1 MAMDFNY
8 FNEETE
14 AVPSINS
21 PEQIQDEMSQLRE
34 IADKLGSYRWTYKDD
49 FAANKG
55 IDTNEHFGPVAQQ
68 LLEIPGLSGAVMQ
81 GPDGTLQ
88 VNTNYAAL
96 AALGLVAALARI
108 VLNNMGE
115 NKVDS
120 NTELLG
126 TVQDTGPDT
135 ATTGSEEAFPG
146 ANGPDNG
153 GTSETIQPS
162 METEETIM
170 DDGSG
175 TSNGAVVNNE
185 TTNTETYQ

>member
-1 MAMDFNY
+1 MDFNY

-14 AVPSINS
+14 AAPSINS
-21 PEQIQDEMSQLRE
+21 PEQIRDEMSQLRE

-108 VLNNMGE
+108 VLGE

-120 NTELLG
+120 NTELPG
-126 TVQDTGPDT
+126 AVQDTAAAT
-135 ATTGSEEAFPG
+135 ATSEEAFPG
-146 ANGPDNG
+146 ADGSDNG

-162 METEETIM
+162 METEETVM
-170 DDGSG
+170 DGGSG
-175 TSNGAVVNNE
+175 TDNGTAVNDE